1 MVSPRRVTFQRAG
14 NPRRFQGRISASF
27 WLQRLLTLGTSCSF
41 SNFPTR
47 ALLTP
52 NLNCRH
58 FCLGA
63 FALGFHI
70 PCDSGDRAGLDAAGA
85 VDGRHLNGAL
95 GSMCFEWLYQIF
107 VFPPLG
113 VLCLKDNT
121 KLSEDIVSVRR
132 FDMAYVC
139 AQARKLPVLH
149 GVGRCAESALAK
161 FRDLR
166 IAGPLAQETKM
177 CVCVCVCFGP
187 TWWLS
192 FGFPLKTTKKG
203 VTSEKG
209 CTHIQ
214 VYDAVVLVCR
224 LLLTNEAEVSG
235 AMSFER
241 LTC

>member
-47 ALLTP
+47 ALVTP
-52 NLNCRH
+52 NLNCLPLARSEVI
-58 FCLGA
+58 
-63 FALGFHI
+63 FAWG
-70 PCDSGDRAGLDAAGA
+70 PSRSGSTSHVTQEIERGLMQPGQWTDDTSMAPW
-85 VDGRHLNGAL
+85 VRFQVFRVAL
-95 GSMCFEWLYQIF
+95 SDICFF
-107 VFPPLG
+107 TPLG
-113 VLCLKDNT
+113 VLCSKDNT

-166 IAGPLAQETKM
+166 IAGPLAQETNM
-177 CVCVCVCFGP
+177 CVCVCMCVCFGP
-187 TWWLS
+187 T
-192 FGFPLKTTKKG
+192 
-203 VTSEKG
+203 
-209 CTHIQ
+209 
-214 VYDAVVLVCR
+214 
-224 LLLTNEAEVSG
+224 
-235 AMSFER
+235 
-241 LTC
+241 